1 MKYEII
7 DFHTHPFIK
16 SESNICKYKPNCNMS
31 PESTLKTFAGLGVSK
46 ICGSVINSS
55 PLKENESIWDRIR
68 ACNEEALKLK
78 DMYGDFYIPGF
89 HVHPDYVDESIK
101 EIDYMHQKG
110 VNLIGELV
118 PYSMGYSNYNTEN
131 LNKIIDYA
139 STKGMVVNLHTM
151 PDDDDLDAFVEAH
164 PTVTI
169 IAAHPGE
176 NPKLIRHIERLKK
189 YPNYYLDLS
198 GTGIFRHGSVRKLID
213 EVGVERILFGSD
225 YPTCNPAMFVGAIL
239 LDELITPEEKQ
250 IIFSENVKRIL
261 KI

>member
-1 MKYEII
+1 MNYVII

-16 SESNICKYKPNCNMS
+16 PESNICKYKENCNMS
-31 PESTLKTFAGLGVSK
+31 AENTVKTLKNLGISK

-55 PLKENESIWDRIR
+55 PLKENESRWDRVH
-68 ACNEEALKLK
+68 ACNEEALTLRE
-78 DMYGDFYIPGF
+78 MYGDFYIPGF

-118 PYSMGYSNYNTEN
+118 PYSMGYTQYNTEN

-139 STKGMVVNLHTM
+139 SQKDMIVNLHTM

-169 IAAHPGE
+169 IGAHPGE

-189 YPNYYLDLS
+189 YPNYYLDVS

-213 EVGVERILFGSD
+213 EVGAERILFGSD
-225 YPTCNPAMFVGAIL
+225 YPTCNPSMFVGAIL

-250 IIFSENVKRIL
+250 LIFSENAKRIL